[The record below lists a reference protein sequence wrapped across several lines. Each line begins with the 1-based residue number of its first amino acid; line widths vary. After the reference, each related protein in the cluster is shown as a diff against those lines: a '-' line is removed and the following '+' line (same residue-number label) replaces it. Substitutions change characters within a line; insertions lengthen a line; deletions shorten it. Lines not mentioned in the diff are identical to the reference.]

1 MKDEKTDNPAA
12 EKSFSFALRI
22 VKLYRHLSDK
32 EKEFVLSKQVLRSGT
47 SIGANVEESLGA
59 QTPADFQTKISIAYK
74 EALETSYWLRLLN
87 ASKFITDKQFNSIY
101 SDCSELIRIL
111 GSTQITMRRKL
122 QKGNKI

>member
-1 MKDEKTDNPAA
+1 MKDEKKDNPAA